1 MSSKSE
7 KSKND
12 IAWESLFETHHI
24 LDEINKNGV
33 YKISAKVINTKR
45 EARLMTKFDHH
56 IQLPSIFKQNHLTIQ
71 PDSRGSYIIGRFKS

>member
-1 MSSKSE
+1 MMSSKSE

-12 IAWESLFETHHI
+12 IAWESLFEVHHI

-45 EARLMTKFDHH
+45 EAR
-56 IQLPSIFKQNHLTIQ
+56 
-71 PDSRGSYIIGRFKS
+71 